1 VNLGV
6 FWGNLDTLLGIHVTS
21 LEIWGF
27 WRGIYLFILG
37 FCGVKENF
45 EVRDFGVMSILCFLL
60 CICEIASCYVWKYYG
75 LFN

>member
-1 VNLGV
+1 MSQVWKFGV
-6 FWGNLDTLLGIHVTS
+6 FEG
-21 LEIWGF
+21 EF
-27 WRGIYLFILG
+27 IYLFILG